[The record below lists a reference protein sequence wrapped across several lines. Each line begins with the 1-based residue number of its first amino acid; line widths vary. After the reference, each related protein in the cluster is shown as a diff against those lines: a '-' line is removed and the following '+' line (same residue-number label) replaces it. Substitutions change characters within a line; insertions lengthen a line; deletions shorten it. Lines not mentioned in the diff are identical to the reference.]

1 MLELA
6 QEKMSKSL
14 GNIVSLRDSLDEWG
28 SEPLLLLFL
37 GAHYRSPV
45 EYSDESMEAARTQAS
60 DFRTAFRVVERSDG
74 APSWDDFAAALDD
87 DFNTPLALSIL
98 HAWRSAGERELLERG
113 LAIFGLGVEEA
124 GAAPAEV
131 IRLAEARQEA
141 RAAGDYDRADE
152 LRAEIDALGWEV
164 QDVPEGFRLDP
175 QGVTPDLVYGRRP
188 VRELHRAGKRQ
199 ILELLVTER
208 ALSAEPWLREVPGLR
223 LQVVP
228 ERRLSDAANTRDHQG
243 VVAFC
248 EPYRYADAHS
258 LVEGERPLVVCLDQ
272 VTDPHNLGAV
282 VRSAEGAGANG
293 VVITERNAA
302 RVTAAVAKASAG
314 AVEHVPVAVVVNL
327 GRYLEEIKGPALWT
341 WAATSDAQ
349 TPVWSADLTTGA
361 ALVFGAEGRG
371 LRPGVRRSCDDAFT
385 IPLAGSVES
394 LNVSVAAGV
403 ALFEAARQRRA
414 A

>member
-1 MLELA
+1 
-6 QEKMSKSL
+6 
-14 GNIVSLRDSLDEWG
+14 
-28 SEPLLLLFL
+28 
-37 GAHYRSPV
+37 
-45 EYSDESMEAARTQAS
+45 
-60 DFRTAFRVVERSDG
+60 
-74 APSWDDFAAALDD
+74 
-87 DFNTPLALSIL
+87 
-98 HAWRSAGERELLERG
+98 
-113 LAIFGLGVEEA
+113 
-124 GAAPAEV
+124 
-131 IRLAEARQEA
+131 
-141 RAAGDYDRADE
+141 
-152 LRAEIDALGWEV
+152 
-164 QDVPEGFRLDP
+164 
-175 QGVTPDLVYGRRP
+175 VTPDLVYGRRP

-248 EPYRYADAHS
+248 EPYRYADAHT

-282 VRSAEGAGANG
+282 VRSAEGAGASG

-302 RVTAAVAKASAG
+302 RVTPAVAKASAG

-403 ALFEAARQRRA
+403 ALFEAARQRHTA
-414 A
+414 